1 MRIAKVEEEEGIAVP
16 SPYDRTIK
24 VLFAP
29 DRRRAAEMTF
39 SHVTIPPGGGTD
51 MHEHDRPEL
60 IYIIS
65 GRAQSTSPD
74 AAMAL
79 GPGTALWAEAG
90 EMHELRNTGDEPL
103 TIVTVFVPA
112 YRAEQLYAACLARV
126 ATPRK
131 EKRAD
136 VRSS

>member
-1 MRIAKVEEEEGIAVP
+1 MRRAKVEEEKGITVP

-29 DRRRAAEMTF
+29 DRQGAEEMTF
-39 SHVTIPPGGGTD
+39 SHVTIPPGCGTD

-74 AAMAL
+74 AAVAL
-79 GPGTALWAEAG
+79 GPGTALWVESG
-90 EMHELRNTGDEPL
+90 EMHKLLNTGDDSL
-103 TIVTVFVPA
+103 TFVTVFAPA
-112 YRAEQLYAACLARV
+112 YPADTLSAACLAR
-126 ATPRK
+126 AAQQR
-131 EKRAD
+131 
-136 VRSS
+136 

>member
-1 MRIAKVEEEEGIAVP
+1 MRIAKVAEEEGITVP

-29 DRRRAAEMTF
+29 DRRGAAEMTF

-74 AAMAL
+74 AAVAL
-79 GPGTALWAEAG
+79 GPGTALWVESG
-90 EMHELRNTGDEPL
+90 EMHKLMNTGDDSL
-103 TIVTVFVPA
+103 TFVTVFAPA
-112 YRAEQLYAACLARV
+112 YPAETLYAACL
-126 ATPRK
+126 
-131 EKRAD
+131 ERAAQQ
-136 VRSS
+136 R